1 MKRRPPRRG
10 VYVVVEGID
19 GSGKSRLTRSL
30 AASLRKRGWS
40 VAARREP
47 HDRTLGALGQATS
60 PRDPWTAGVYFTLD
74 RILAHRE
81 LERDLRTHD
90 VVVSDRSFYSTLA
103 YQGSALPATM
113 ARRLARLQS
122 TATTVPDRVVFL
134 AIEPSLALRRLGGR
148 SSSRAPLERRAILR
162 RVDRAYRRMAHPPRW
177 IVEDASRAPAALLA
191 RVLAELTPH
200 LPPRPRRTGARSSRR
215 RT

>member
-1 MKRRPPRRG
+1 MNRRTRRRG

-30 AASLRKRGWS
+30 AASLRRRGWS
-40 VAARREP
+40 VAVRREP
-47 HDRTLGALGQATS
+47 HDRTLGALAQATS
-60 PRDPWTAGVYFTLD
+60 PRDPWTGGVYFTLD

-103 YQGSALPATM
+103 YQGSALPATR

-122 TATTVPDRVVFL
+122 TATTVPVV
-134 AIEPSLALRRLGGR
+134 
-148 SSSRAPLERRAILR
+148 
-162 RVDRAYRRMAHPPRW
+162 PPRGP
-177 IVEDASRAPAALLA
+177 VP
-191 RVLAELTPH
+191 
-200 LPPRPRRTGARSSRR
+200 LPEEFWSVRRTQVVDPSTVPKLPVCEPLGPESR
-215 RT
+215 